1 LALCHGVT
9 KMAKEVSNIEVLA
22 NMLIGFRDRFPT
34 FDGGNEIDEFIDIA
48 TEEEEK
54 SDDDDGPNVENM
66 SNDLAGLKTSLE
78 DSLSEI
84 KEIEA
89 FIKKNF

>member
-1 LALCHGVT
+1 MTEEAT
-9 KMAKEVSNIEVLA
+9 KIVQLA
-22 NMLIGFRDRFPT
+22 NMLIGLRDRLPIWE
-34 FDGGNEIDEFIDIA
+34 GGDSIDEFIDIA

-66 SNDLAGLKTSLE
+66 SSDLAGLKTSLE

>member
-1 LALCHGVT
+1 MTEEAT
-9 KMAKEVSNIEVLA
+9 KIVQLA
-22 NMLIGFRDRFPT
+22 NMLIGLRDRIPT
-34 FDGGNEIDEFIDIA
+34 WDGGNDIDEFIDIA

-54 SDDDDGPNVENM
+54 SDDDDGPDVESM
-66 SNDLAGLKTSLE
+66 SNDLGGLKSALE